1 MLILT
6 RQPGQAFSIAPQP
19 NLNPTTTVA
28 ELFAAGPISVRV
40 MRIKGD
46 RVRFGVEAH
55 GGLCIVREE
64 LTALEL
70 PKELAGDARMALAR
84 KLRVLMVQRGLTTH
98 ALAAA
103 AGLPWDRVVA
113 AECGAGAAE
122 LDDLDKIARALHV
135 KVVELF
141 RPAGRTSQERAIL
154 EVLEG
159 ES

>member
-19 NLNPTTTVA
+19 NLSPATTVA

-40 MRIKGD
+40 MRIRGD

-55 GGLCIVREE
+55 AGLCIVREE
-64 LTALEL
+64 LPPLEVPRL
-70 PKELAGDARMALAR
+70 VGGDARMALAR

-98 ALAAA
+98 ALATA

-122 LDDLDKIARALHV
+122 LDDLDKIARALRV

-141 RPAGRTSQERAIL
+141 RPVGRTLQERAIL
-154 EVLEG
+154 EILEG
-159 ES
+159 ET